1 MKRKQGFTLIELII
15 VLVIIGILSAVAI
28 PRFANL
34 QIDARNNSIKGT
46 VGNVR
51 SAMSI
56 AKASNLINDNNP
68 GNNYWPLLGEVNNAT
83 QAVTVQSSP
92 LDSTMPQNPFNANNL
107 SYGASTLQSNNRT
120 LIGALG
126 GWAYCMSN
134 GIFYANSNTSPSGQ
148 GPQLENLF

>member
-1 MKRKQGFTLIELII
+1 MRRKQGFTLIELII

-51 SAMSI
+51 SALSI
-56 AKASNLINDNNP
+56 AKASNLINDSNS
-68 GNNYWPLLGEVNNAT
+68 GNNYWPTLAEINNAT
-83 QAVTVQSSP
+83 QAATVQSSP
-92 LDSTMPQNPFNANNL
+92 LDSVMPDNPYNSNNV
-107 SYGASTLQSNNRT
+107 SYGASALQSNSRA

-126 GWAYCMSN
+126 GWSY
-134 GIFYANSNTSPSGQ
+134 
-148 GPQLENLF
+148 